1 MPIVERGKASWF
13 GGPDDHGVK
22 IDEGLAL
29 VDRTDFGK
37 GLFKG
42 LFLPTQPDG
51 TTGLARALATD
62 TAHFIACRWNYE
74 QTPKAFL
81 QRSRVVVAANNGR
94 TFADVRPMDWG
105 PNEDTH
111 RVADLSRKLM
121 ADLGITTDDEVEVTI
136 PLPGELVTAP
146 PSPTSPAVPGP
157 IPTPIPGT
165 DPAPSLAQAIN
176 DLFRIVPGDTLTDAL
191 NRMFGGHRI
200 PPPRPPAPPGIIVP
214 PQPGIIVPGQKS
226 SVILVDQNWP
236 LQSEVPS
243 IDGDPDS
250 PRWSA
255 EHLVNVPCPWA
266 LDMDG
271 TKLDSIQINRLC
283 APSLTRVLKYIW
295 EECGQDEGKIN
306 ALHYNRYSGSYA
318 NRPIRGGSEKSM
330 HAFGRAIDFAADE
343 NQQHSQKHL
352 FTDSSL
358 IIVAF
363 KAEGWECGLDWSAAS
378 IDPMHVQAAHVRRRA
393 A

>member
-1 MPIVERGKASWF
+1 VPIVERGKASWF
-13 GGPDDHGVK
+13 GGPDDHGIK

-81 QRSRVVVAANNGR
+81 QRTRVVVAANNGR

-105 PNEDTH
+105 PNEETH

-165 DPAPSLAQAIN
+165 DPAPSLAQALN
-176 DLFRIVPGDTLTDAL
+176 DLFRVVPGDTLTDAL
-191 NRMFGGHRI
+191 NRMFGGHRV
-200 PPPRPPAPPGIIVP
+200 PPPRPPSPGIIVP
-214 PQPGIIVPGQKS
+214 PQPGLIVPPSTVTRVK
-226 SVILVDQNWP
+226 WP
-236 LQSEVPS
+236 TQAELPG

-255 EHLVNVPCPWA
+255 ENIVNVPCPWP
-266 LDMDG
+266 LLMDG
-271 TKLDSIQINRLC
+271 TTLDSIQINRRC
-283 APSLTRVLKYIW
+283 AHSLVEVLTAVW
-295 EECGQDEGKIN
+295 DDCGRDYKKVVSEHFN
-306 ALHYNRYSGSYA
+306 LYSGSYV
-318 NRPIRGGSEKSM
+318 NRPIRGGHEKST
-330 HAFGRAIDFAADE
+330 HAFGRAIDWFDQG
-343 NQQHSQKHL
+343 NQQHSQHHE
-352 FTDSSL
+352 FTASTIL
-358 IIVAF
+358 IKWFLA
-363 KAEGWECGLDWSAAS
+363 AGWVWGGTWRSDPLAPPAGED
-378 IDPMHVQAAHVRRRA
+378 IDAMHVQSAEVR
-393 A
+393 